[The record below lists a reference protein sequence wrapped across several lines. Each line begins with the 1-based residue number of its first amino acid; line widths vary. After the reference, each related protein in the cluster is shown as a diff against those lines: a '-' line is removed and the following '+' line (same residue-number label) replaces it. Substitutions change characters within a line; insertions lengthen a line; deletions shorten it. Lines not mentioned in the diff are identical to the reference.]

1 MIEYIIIAIL
11 QGLLEWLPISSSGQ
25 VMIFSLK
32 ILDISPEQ
40 AYSLSIWLHLG
51 TMFAVILRFRK
62 DYYGIIKSFIPN
74 KDKMDQIDVKK
85 RNWIIIATVGTALT
99 AVPLYFI
106 FRVLILGT
114 YSADQGDLLTL
125 VISGFLIITGIILLV
140 FKKKYGRKTIDT
152 ISNKELNRDSFISGL
167 IQGIAILPGIS
178 RSGVTMSTLLI
189 EDYEQDHSLKLSFL
203 MSVPVILA
211 SIGVDIIFGEGS
223 IFGSLDIPTILI
235 ITIVSFLIGYLTI
248 EVLLRVARKVNFG
261 YFCILYGVIAFII
274 IVPFLTIN

>member
-11 QGLLEWLPISSSGQ
+11 QGLTEWLPISSSGQ
-25 VMIFSLK
+25 VMIFSLNL
-32 ILDISPEQ
+32 LDISPEQ

-74 KDKMDQIDVKK
+74 EVKMDQTDIKK
-85 RNWIIIATVGTALT
+85 RNWIIITAGGTALT
-99 AVPLYFI
+99 AVPLYLI

-125 VISGFLIITGIILLV
+125 IISGFLIITGIVLLV
-140 FKKKYGRKTIDT
+140 FKKKYGRKTIDGV
-152 ISNKELNRDSFISGL
+152 SNKELNRDSFIAGL

-178 RSGVTMSTLLI
+178 RSGVTVTTLLI
-189 EDYEQDHSLKLSFL
+189 EDYEQDHSLRLSFL

-223 IFGSLDIPTILI
+223 IFSSLDIPTILL
-235 ITIVSFLIGYLTI
+235 ITIVSFLIGYLTM
-248 EVLLRVARKVNFG
+248 EVLLRVASKVNFG
-261 YFCILYGVIAFII
+261 YFCILYGVIAFLI
-274 IVPFLTIN
+274 IVPILFVN

>member
-25 VMIFSLK
+25 VMIVSLN
-32 ILDISPEQ
+32 LLEISPEQ

-51 TMFAVILRFRK
+51 TMFAVLLRFRK
-62 DYYGIIKSFIPN
+62 DYYGIIKSFIPS
-74 KDKMDQIDVKK
+74 KMTLDQNDIKK
-85 RNWIIIATVGTALT
+85 RNWLIIATLGTAMT
-99 AVPLYFI
+99 ALPLYFM

-114 YSADQGDLLTL
+114 YSADQGDILTL
-125 VISGFLIITGIILLV
+125 VISSFLIITGVILLV
-140 FKKKYGRKTIDT
+140 FKKKYGRKTIDL
-152 ISNKELNRDSFISGL
+152 ISNKEMYRDSFISGL

-178 RSGVTMSTLLI
+178 RSGITVSTMLV
-189 EDYEQDHSLKLSFL
+189 ENYEQDHSLKLSFL

-223 IFGSLDIPTILI
+223 IFGSIDLPTILI

-248 EVLLRVARKVNFG
+248 EVLLRIARRVNFG

-274 IVPFLTIN
+274 IVPFLM

>member
-11 QGLLEWLPISSSGQ
+11 QGLIEWLPISSSGQ
-25 VMIFSLK
+25 VMIFSLN

-51 TMFAVILRFRK
+51 TMFAVILRFHK

-99 AVPLYFI
+99 AVPLFFI

-235 ITIVSFLIGYLTI
+235 ITIVSFLVGYLTMEI
-248 EVLLRVARKVNFG
+248 LLRVARKVNFG
-261 YFCILYGVIAFII
+261 YFCILYGVIAFVI

>member
-25 VMIFSLK
+25 VMIFSLN

-99 AVPLYFI
+99 AVPSYFI
-106 FRVLILGT
+106 FRVLILGI

-140 FKKKYGRKTIDT
+140 FKKKYGRKTMDT

-189 EDYEQDHSLKLSFL
+189 ENYEQDHSLKLSFL

>member
-11 QGLLEWLPISSSGQ
+11 QGLVEWLPVSSSGQ
-25 VMIFSLK
+25 VMIFSLN

-40 AYSLSIWLHLG
+40 TYSLSIWLHLG

-106 FRVLILGT
+106 FRLLILGT

-152 ISNKELNRDSFISGL
+152 ISKKELNRDSFISGL

-235 ITIVSFLIGYLTI
+235 ITIVSFLVGYLTMEI
-248 EVLLRVARKVNFG
+248 LLRVARKVNFG
-261 YFCILYGVIAFII
+261 YFCILYGVIAFVI
-274 IVPFLTIN
+274 IVPFLAIN

>member
-25 VMIFSLK
+25 VMIFSLN

-106 FRVLILGT
+106 FRLLILGT

-152 ISNKELNRDSFISGL
+152 ISKKELNRDSFISGL

-189 EDYEQDHSLKLSFL
+189 ENYEQDHSLKLSFL

>member
-235 ITIVSFLIGYLTI
+235 ITIVSFLVGYLTMEI
-248 EVLLRVARKVNFG
+248 LLRVARKVNFG
-261 YFCILYGVIAFII
+261 YFCILYGVIAFVI
-274 IVPFLTIN
+274 IVPFLFIN